1 MGDKHPTDW
10 LSSSPVFY
18 RRSRAKRWGSNR
30 AEFPDFSSRGSRV
43 VIDND
48 VWIGDDVILG
58 HGVHLGTGC
67 VVATRSVVTKD
78 VPPYTIVGGTPA
90 RIIRKRFDDN
100 VIADLLASRWWCW
113 PISVWDELD
122 PTSITEILNHLD
134 KGLAT
139 TPDLPEDRFSITK
152 LMADNFTI

>member
-1 MGDKHPTDW
+1 M
-10 LSSSPVFY
+10 
-18 RRSRAKRWGSNR
+18 
-30 AEFPDFSSRGSRV
+30 
-43 VIDND
+43 IDND

-134 KGLAT
+134 KCLAT